1 MQNATYRLAIMWEMS
16 TAEMRPKRG
25 RRRDPDA
32 QGAILQATRDLLLE
46 VGYPKLSIESV
57 ARRAGVGKSTIYRWW
72 PTRGA
77 LVLEATS
84 SNLEIGVIP
93 DTGDTNQDLAIAVR
107 QLVDTFSDRLAS
119 TVIFAVIAH
128 LEDDPRMAAAFR
140 DAWVYPWR
148 ASARA
153 AIERGMQRGDLP
165 PDLDVDLC
173 LDVLVGTVFQRTL
186 VQARPD
192 TEGLAAALTAMI
204 AGSR

>member
-1 MQNATYRLAIMWEMS
+1 
-16 TAEMRPKRG
+16 MRSRRG

-32 QGAILQATRDLLLE
+32 QGAILQATRELLLE

-57 ARRAGVGKSTIYRWW
+57 ARRARVGKSTIYRWW

-84 SNLEIGVIP
+84 SHLEIGVVP
-93 DTGDTNQDLAIAVR
+93 DTGDTIEDLTVAVR

-119 TVIFAVIAH
+119 TVIFAVVAH
-128 LEDDPRMAAAFR
+128 LEDDPTMAAAFR
-140 DAWVYPWR
+140 DTWVYPWR

-153 AIERGMQRGDLP
+153 AIERGIERGDLP
-165 PDLDVDLC
+165 SDTDVDLS

-186 VQARPD
+186 VQARPATD
-192 TEGLAAALTAMI
+192 GLAEGLAAMI
-204 AGSR
+204 ARSR